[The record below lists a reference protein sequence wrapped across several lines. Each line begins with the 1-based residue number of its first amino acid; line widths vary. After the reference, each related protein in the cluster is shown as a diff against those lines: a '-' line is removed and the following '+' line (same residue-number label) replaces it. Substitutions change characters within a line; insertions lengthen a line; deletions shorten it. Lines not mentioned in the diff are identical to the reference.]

1 MTDAPGARVQH
12 DARCM
17 LRPLLL
23 TAILAAA
30 CNTGGGDDDGVDTDP
45 TACGLAGSPP
55 AAECTGI
62 DGCGA
67 ANNVIDPEF
76 CEHCLLRPDTHVC
89 EAGSCRML
97 GPKGN
102 IQTAFAVPSAAVGSK
117 SYTIAT
123 IHPVLADG
131 GKITCEKLMTTCGFL
146 DNPGINTTNSTFKR
160 FSEPARTDSVYP
172 ALSSVEA
179 GSGRIL
185 FIQVTS
191 DDQGKGEVKARG
203 CVENITV
210 AENETVEVAIEL
222 H

>member
-1 MTDAPGARVQH
+1 MRLAFVAT
-12 DARCM
+12 
-17 LRPLLL
+17 
-23 TAILAAA
+23 ILMA
-30 CNTGGGDDDGVDTDP
+30 CNTGGGDDGTGQPSECGIAGVV
-45 TACGLAGSPP
+45 P
-55 AAECTGI
+55 ASECTGI
-62 DGCGA
+62 DECGA
-67 ANNVIDPEF
+67 PNNPIEPEF

-89 EAGSCRML
+89 EAGTCRML

-102 IQTAFAVPSAAVGSK
+102 IQTAFGVPPAAVGSK

-123 IHPVLADG
+123 IHPTLANG
-131 GKITCEKLMTTCGFL
+131 GKVTCEKLMTTCAFL

-160 FSEPARTDSVYP
+160 FNEPARADSAYP

-191 DDQGKGEVKARG
+191 DDQGKGNVTAKG
-203 CVENITV
+203 CVENIV
-210 AENETVEVAIEL
+210 VGENETVEVPIEL